1 MSVEQSRGPPAPAEV
16 GFDGKEEVP
25 GAAVDGL
32 APPSTEPDEEVVE
45 AEEVM
50 GDAADAVVAEPA
62 AFLVPEDVELPHP
75 AVSVT
80 AARPAASAVPSRIP
94 IRWLESEVFISSSM
108 PCTPRHA
115 GRNPT
120 TFTA

>member
-1 MSVEQSRGPPAPAEV
+1 MSVEQSRGPPAPTEV
-16 GFDGKEEVP
+16 GFDETEEVP

-32 APPSTEPDEEVVE
+32 APPSTEPDEEEVVGE
-45 AEEVM
+45 PA
-50 GDAADAVVAEPA
+50 DAADVVVAEPA
-62 AFLVPEDVELPHP
+62 AFFAPEDVELLHP

-80 AARPAASAVPSRIP
+80 AARQAASAVPSRIP

-108 PCTPRHA
+108 PCVAADAR
-115 GRNPT
+115 RNPT